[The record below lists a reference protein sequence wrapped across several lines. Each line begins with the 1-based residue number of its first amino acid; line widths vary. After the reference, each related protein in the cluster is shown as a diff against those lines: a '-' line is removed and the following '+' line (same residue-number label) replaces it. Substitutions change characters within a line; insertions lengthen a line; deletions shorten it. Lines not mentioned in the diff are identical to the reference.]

1 MMMMMMIMILHVPGF
16 VKKKK
21 KKALN
26 KRYGDTYL
34 EWNIAKHLVSKSY
47 FLHRDSTTALHLSWN
62 RLQKPF

>member
-1 MMMMMMIMILHVPGF
+1 MIMMMILHVLGF

-21 KKALN
+21 ENYKKEALKK

-34 EWNIAKHLVSKSY
+34 YIAKHLVSNSY
-47 FLHRDSTTALHLSWN
+47 FLHGDSTTALHLSWN